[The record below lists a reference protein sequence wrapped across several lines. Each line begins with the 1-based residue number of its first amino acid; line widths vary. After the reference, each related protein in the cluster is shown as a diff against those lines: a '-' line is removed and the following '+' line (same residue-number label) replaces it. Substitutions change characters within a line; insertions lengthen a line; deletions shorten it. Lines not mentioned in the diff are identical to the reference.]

1 MKRLAIVLLLNLT
14 LIGGLVIVGLS
25 AGSVGVMATGVDYL
39 ADASA
44 IGISLLAIRHGHA
57 KSMNL
62 AALINATF
70 LLCLNL
76 GVISAAI
83 ERLVTGVPE
92 VHGLPVLIVSAIAA
106 AVMFAGALILG
117 GEPDGLD
124 EEQDLNVKAV
134 LLDTAADAS
143 AAAGVAVT
151 GGVILATGGW
161 YWLDPAVAL
170 VIALVVMYQGAVL
183 TWKVLKAIHATRMTP
198 RGG

>member
-92 VHGLPVLIVSAIAA
+92 QHVR
-106 AVMFAGALILG
+106 
-117 GEPDGLD
+117 
-124 EEQDLNVKAV
+124 
-134 LLDTAADAS
+134 
-143 AAAGVAVT
+143 AGVAVRNREDIE
-151 GGVILATGGW
+151 GIDLVPIDGQPGERPEQGLFEQ
-161 YWLDPAVAL
+161 PA
-170 VIALVVMYQGAVL
+170 IALGDRHRASVGQGARISRR
-183 TWKVLKAIHATRMTP
+183 WR
-198 RGG
+198 